1 MGKLAETAEKK
12 NKCRVLSRFSN
23 INLCSKSWAKL
34 KWLSWDD
41 NKPWLVSQEAARLYE
56 GKGTFCGLSS

>member
-12 NKCRVLSRFSN
+12 NKCRLLSRVSN
-23 INLCSKSWAKL
+23 INLSNKSWAKL

-41 NKPWLVSQEAARLYE
+41 NKPWLVSQEAARIYE
-56 GKGTFCGLSS
+56 VKRHFLWAE